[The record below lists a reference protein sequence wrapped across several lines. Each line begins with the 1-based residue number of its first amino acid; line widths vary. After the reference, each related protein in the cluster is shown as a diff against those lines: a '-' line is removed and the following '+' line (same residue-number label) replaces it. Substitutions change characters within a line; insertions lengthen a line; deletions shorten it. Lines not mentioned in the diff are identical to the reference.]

1 MPTHNRWLVLLIVS
15 TALFL
20 ITIDVTVLYTALPRL
35 THDLGATNA
44 QKLWIV
50 NAYPLVMAGLLMST
64 GTLGDRIGHRR
75 MFLAG
80 LAVFGIASLA
90 AAYAPNPQLL
100 IAARAL
106 LAVGAA
112 AMMPATL
119 SIIRIVFTDDRE
131 RNLAIGVWAAVAS
144 GGAAFGPVVGGV
156 LLEYFWWGSVFLIN
170 VPVVLLALALT
181 PKLVPA
187 IPGNPD
193 RTWQISGGLVV
204 MVGLVGTIY
213 AIKEFGKLEPS
224 MLTAIIAG
232 VVGLG
237 FLVWFVRMQRAM
249 AAPMVDFAL
258 FRHPVFRAGAIGAA
272 ISMFVM
278 IGVLLVF
285 TQRVQLVSG
294 MTPLQAAFAIM
305 PLSLASLFAGP
316 LTGLVAQR
324 LGHARVVW
332 LALLVAALGLLGL
345 IFTYDGSMLARFVP
359 LVAIG
364 FGLGATMTGA
374 SGAIMLNA
382 PEQQAGMAASIEEVS
397 YEIGSTAGV
406 AMLGSLMTWMYARS
420 FILPDGVETPALARD
435 GIDQA
440 ILAAES
446 MAPDLASR
454 VLSAAQFAF
463 DQGFV
468 ATLWLSVIAITIAAV
483 AIAVSARNAGTAG
496 HRSH

>member
-1 MPTHNRWLVLLIVS
+1 MPNHNRWLVLLIVS
-15 TALFL
+15 IALFL

-35 THDLGATNA
+35 THDLGATNS

-75 MFLAG
+75 MFLTG
-80 LAVFGIASLA
+80 LAVFGVASLA
-90 AAYAPNPQLL
+90 AAYSPNPQLL

-112 AMMPATL
+112 TMMPATL

-213 AIKEFGKLEPS
+213 AIKEVGKLEPS
-224 MLTAIIAG
+224 MLTAIVAG
-232 VVGLG
+232 VVGVG
-237 FLVWFVRMQRAM
+237 FLAWFVRMQRAM

-305 PLSLASLFAGP
+305 PLSLASLIAGP
-316 LTGLVAQR
+316 LTGLVAQG

-345 IFTYDGSMLARFVP
+345 IFTYDGSALARFVP

-364 FGLGATMTGA
+364 FGLGAAMTGA

-382 PEQQAGMAASIEEVS
+382 PEKQAGMAASIEEVS

-406 AMLGSLMTWMYARS
+406 AMLGSMMTWMYARS
-420 FILPDGVETPALARD
+420 FILPDGVETPALALD

-446 MAPDLASR
+446 LTPAFASR
-454 VLSAAQFAF
+454 LLSAAQAAF
-463 DQGFV
+463 DHGFV
-468 ATLWLSVIAITIAAV
+468 ASLWLSAV
-483 AIAVSARNAGTAG
+483 VSLISAVSIFAFTY
-496 HRSH
+496 RSKFQRTE

>member
-1 MPTHNRWLVLLIVS
+1 MSTHNRWLVLLIAS

-80 LAVFGIASLA
+80 LAVFGVASLA
-90 AAYAPNPQLL
+90 AAYAPGPQWL
-100 IAARAL
+100 IAARVL

-112 AMMPATL
+112 TMMPATL
-119 SIIRIVFTDDRE
+119 SIIRITFTDDRE

-144 GGAAFGPVVGGV
+144 GGAAFGPVVGGA

-181 PKLVPA
+181 PTLVPA

-224 MLTAIIAG
+224 MLTAIVAG
-232 VVGLG
+232 VVGVG
-237 FLVWFVRMQRAM
+237 FLVWFVRMQRTM

-285 TQRVQLVSG
+285 TQRIQLVSG
-294 MTPLQAAFAIM
+294 LTPLQAAIAIM
-305 PLSLASLFAGP
+305 PLSIASLVAGP
-316 LTGLVAQR
+316 LTGLVAHR

-332 LALLVAALGLLGL
+332 IALSVAALGLAGL
-345 IFTYDGSMLARFVP
+345 AFTYDGSALAQFAP

-364 FGLGATMTGA
+364 FGLGAAMTGA

-397 YEIGSTAGV
+397 YEIGSTVGV
-406 AMLGSLMTWMYARS
+406 ALLGSLMTWMYTRS
-420 FILPDGVETPALARD
+420 FVLPAGVEVPALARD

-440 ILAAES
+440 ILATES
-446 MAPDLASR
+446 MAPALASR

-463 DQGFV
+463 DRGFV
-468 ATLWLSVIAITIAAV
+468 ATVWLAVAVIAVAAFG
-483 AIAVSARNAGTAG
+483 IAVSVRRADTAG